1 MPTAN
6 QSIESSPQYLTLSS
20 FTNFQSTASTT
31 LESLT
36 SSITP
41 TTPPSTISTYLETL
55 WNSLLLLVCQT
66 DWSSLTH
73 TKLASFVQHL
83 QALPPLPLSPDEET
97 DNTPLPKYNDTEFTW
112 SQLPDLNI
120 YIRDWYNFS
129 PPFSKTSTP
138 LPGLVFSKDEWINL
152 NAFLA
157 TLTRSSLSADSRPKI
172 EKSPTD
178 YSLYAIWSL
187 RSLEV
192 PPETLDTLDPV
203 DIQTAAVWIVTAKT
217 ELYKL
222 CKEEKEYEGNLAR
235 GGEGF
240 REKGW
245 KGFSLERWKV
255 WEDAFKRLLE
265 LENEKEDGEIGVI
278 RLVRQ
283 AMVVMRMAGA
293 SDP

>member
-1 MPTAN
+1 MPTAK
-6 QSIESSPQYLTLSS
+6 QTIESSPQYLTLTS
-20 FTNFQSTASTT
+20 FTNFQSTELTALS
-31 LESLT
+31 SLT

-41 TTPPSTISTYLETL
+41 TTPPYTISTYLETL
-55 WNSLLLLVCQT
+55 WNSFLLL
-66 DWSSLTH
+66 
-73 TKLASFVQHL
+73 
-83 QALPPLPLSPDEET
+83 
-97 DNTPLPKYNDTEFTW
+97 YNDTEFTW

-129 PPFSKTSTP
+129 PPFSQSSTP

-157 TLTRSSLSADSRPKI
+157 TLTRTSLSAEIP
-172 EKSPTD
+172 KSPTD

-187 RSLEV
+187 RCLEV
-192 PPETLDTLDPV
+192 SPETLHTLDPA

-217 ELYKL
+217 EIYKL
-222 CKEEKEYEGNLAR
+222 CKEGKEYEGNLAR

-240 REKGW
+240 SEKGW
-245 KGFSLERWKV
+245 KGFSLERWAV

-265 LENEKEDGEIGVI
+265 LENEKEDVEIGVI

-283 AMVVMRMAGA
+283 ATVVMRMVGA
-293 SDP
+293 SNP

>member
-1 MPTAN
+1 MPTAK
-6 QSIESSPQYLTLSS
+6 QTIESSPQYLTLTS
-20 FTNFQSTASTT
+20 FTNFQSTELTALS
-31 LESLT
+31 SLT

-55 WNSLLLLVCQT
+55 WNSFLLLVCQT
-66 DWSSLTH
+66 EWSSLTH
-73 TKLASFVQHL
+73 TKLAIFVQRL
-83 QALPPLPLSPDEET
+83 QNHSSSSSPFDEQN

-129 PPFSKTSTP
+129 PPFSQSSTP

-157 TLTRSSLSADSRPKI
+157 TLTRTSLSAEIP
-172 EKSPTD
+172 KSPTD

-187 RSLEV
+187 RCLEV
-192 PPETLDTLDPV
+192 SPETLHTLDPA

-217 ELYKL
+217 EIYKL
-222 CKEEKEYEGNLAR
+222 CKEGKEYEGNLAR

-240 REKGW
+240 SEKRW
-245 KGFSLERWKV
+245 KGFSLERWTV

-265 LENEKEDGEIGVI
+265 LENEKEDVEIGVI

-283 AMVVMRMAGA
+283 ATVVMRMVGA
-293 SDP
+293 SNP